1 MFSLLLFQK
10 VVYIIKPFVSGV
22 FFQYL
27 IYETSYL
34 ESIYFSHFIN
44 T

>member
-1 MFSLLLFQK
+1 MFSLLRLQK

-22 FFQYL
+22 FSKYL
-27 IYETSYL
+27 FYETSYL
-34 ESIYFSHFIN
+34 ESIYFSHVIN